1 MLLAEFDPTP
11 RAVIN
16 PDFIHKPV
24 EHFPETVISVFSHRL
39 FASVAALLEGQVI
52 AETHDADGV
61 WPVYAVHYREK
72 RLGFCKARVG
82 APACVGQFEDIIAM
96 GAKRIILLGNCGV
109 LDKRIEDCGII
120 IPTPFTGKPPQRSP
134 PDGAWARCAWRWSV
148 RPCRPYV
155 ISGVWNFF
163 SISTPGTIWIIP
175 NGTPEACP
183 AIPGYPTKR
192 KLPCWPSSWPAE
204 SAE

>member
-1 MLLAEFDPTP
+1 MLLTEFDPTP

-82 APACVGQFEDIIAM
+82 APACAGQ
-96 GAKRIILLGNCGV
+96 
-109 LDKRIEDCGII
+109 
-120 IPTPFTGKPPQRSP
+120 
-134 PDGAWARCAWRWSV
+134 
-148 RPCRPYV
+148 Y
-155 ISGVWNFF
+155 
-163 SISTPGTIWIIP
+163 STSMT
-175 NGTPEACP
+175 E
-183 AIPGYPTKR
+183 
-192 KLPCWPSSWPAE
+192 
-204 SAE
+204 

>member
-1 MLLAEFDPTP
+1 MLLTEFDPTP

-109 LDKRIEDCGII
+109 LDRKIEDCGII
-120 IPTPFTGKPPQRSP
+120 IPTKAIRDGGYQLPLPTGGGSDRRQYPLHSRIYRSSP
-134 PDGAWARCAWRWSV
+134 GIWVSLCAGRCLDDGRLLSGDPRKGRRQAAHGRGV
-148 RPCRPYV
+148 RGD
-155 ISGVWNFF
+155 GVR
-163 SISTPGTIWIIP
+163 GHA
-175 NGTPEACP
+175 G
-183 AIPGYPTKR
+183 R
-192 KLPCWPSSWPAE
+192 M
-204 SAE
+204 

>member
-1 MLLAEFDPTP
+1 MLLTEFDPTP

-109 LDKRIEDCGII
+109 LDRKIEDCGII
-120 IPTPFTGKPPQRSP
+120 IPTKAIR
-134 PDGAWARCAWRWSV
+134 DE
-148 RPCRPYV
+148 
-155 ISGVWNFF
+155 
-163 SISTPGTIWIIP
+163 GTSYHYL
-175 NGTPEACP
+175 P
-183 AIPGYPTKR
+183 A
-192 KLPCWPSSWPAE
+192 
-204 SAE
+204 